1 MVIIPSIYGTVLE
14 TYQYLSGS
22 NAETPSQNHTE
33 TTIFPH
39 QEEIT
44 TSSIEYN
51 ADNIHFDSSENIN
64 ITALLRQ
71 LAALLQKL
79 HGMTHAHKAITSL
92 QQFNLYLKAADLIRD
107 TGSHRI
113 IMSWLKV
120 GSVVVAMGIQLFGPN
135 YITVHHFHTI
145 SQGLEGFTS
154 IFSQSAI
161 TANDATNKE
170 IDGLLQASH
179 AVQENFSKQLDI
191 LSQNLRE
198 LIHQALK
205 EIPDSQRQAIMST
218 MMR

>member
-1 MVIIPSIYGTVLE
+1 MVIVPNPYDAMANIYHSLVGVNSKT
-14 TYQYLSGS
+14 Q
-22 NAETPSQNHTE
+22 SQKY
-33 TTIFPH
+33 
-39 QEEIT
+39 EEIT

-51 ADNIHFDSSENIN
+51 AENIHFDSSENIN

-71 LAALLQKL
+71 LTALLQKL
-79 HGMTHAHKAITSL
+79 HGTTHAHKAITSL

-113 IMSWLKV
+113 TMSWLKL
-120 GSVVVAMGIQLFGPN
+120 GSVGVGIAIQFLGPHLLGAN
-135 YITVHHFHTI
+135 QITPQHFHPI
-145 SQGLEGFTS
+145 SQGLEGIAS

-170 IDGLLQASH
+170 IDALLQASH
-179 AVQENFSKQLDI
+179 SVQESFSKQLDI
-191 LSQNLRE
+191 ISQNLRE